1 MVDAI
6 NTIIKPLNI
15 PSEII
20 PCLRTPLSILP
31 SFLTTLAIKINATPI
46 VANEAPKLIN
56 DFLLLDNVQATATNT
71 PIINP
76 NVVNAC
82 HEMFSILEIFLNADA
97 ISAIATPI
105 DKIINAILPNC
116 KDSFLPNLPAKAA
129 NPPSNAINAAIAP
142 IEAHTFP
149 VSNIVK
155 TTIEPTKMAIDI
167 ATSFNAAVIILTLN
181 AFKTPLIEDNPSAK
195 LLKALVILITDIT
208 TPAETI
214 PTNNEPKS
222 KSLTMSIILLPTV
235 VINV

>member
-6 NTIIKPLNI
+6 NAIIKPLNI

-31 SFLTTLAIKINATPI
+31 SFLTTLAIRINATPI
-46 VANEAPKLIN
+46 AANEAPKLIN
-56 DFLLLDNVQATATNT
+56 DFLFLDNVQATATNA

-76 NVVNAC
+76 NAVNAC

-97 ISAIATPI
+97 ISVIATPI

-129 NPPSNAINAAIAP
+129 NPPSNTINAVIAP

-155 TTIEPTKMAIDI
+155 TTIEPTKIAIDI

-181 AFKTPLIEDNPSAK
+181 AFKT
-195 LLKALVILITDIT
+195 LLKVFN
-208 TPAETI
+208 TP
-214 PTNNEPKS
+214 
-222 KSLTMSIILLPTV
+222 
-235 VINV
+235 